1 MVGFSAERILKG
13 EAPEGPLPADRDL
26 LRRALRVAWPST
38 LESFLVALV
47 GMIDTIMVSQLGAY
61 AIAAVGLT
69 TQPKFICLAVFMS
82 LNVAVSALVARR
94 RGENDREGANR
105 VLAQAVTL
113 TLAFTLV
120 ITVLAVAFAGPIL
133 RLAGSNEETHG
144 SAVAYFRIISGG
156 MVFNVLTMVIN
167 AAQRGAGNT
176 KIAMKTNLVSN
187 GVNIVFNYLLIG
199 GNFGFPR
206 LGVAGAAV
214 ATVIGTVAALVMA
227 VYSVS
232 HPGAFLH
239 LKISREMLR
248 FRKKTLRSIAD
259 IGSSSLA
266 EQLFLRFGFLTYAMI
281 VARLGTTAFAAHQ
294 VGMNIISISF
304 AFGDGLSVA
313 AVALVG
319 QSLGER
325 RRDLARVYLSLCQ
338 RLGLVCSLA
347 VAVVYSTAG
356 RGIFRLFSDETEI
369 LAYGD
374 LIMRMVAVIVVMQV
388 AQVISSGCLRGAGD
402 TRYVA
407 LVSLISV
414 ACVRPLSGYLFVNP
428 LGLGLFGAWLG
439 LAFDQF
445 MRLLLTTLRVR
456 SRKWLNIKI

>member
-133 RLAGSNEETHG
+133 RLAGSNKETHG

-214 ATVIGTVAALVMA
+214 ATVIGTVAALGMA

-338 RLGLVCSLA
+338 RLGLVCTHA
-347 VAVVYSTAG
+347 VAVV
-356 RGIFRLFSDETEI
+356 
-369 LAYGD
+369 
-374 LIMRMVAVIVVMQV
+374 
-388 AQVISSGCLRGAGD
+388 
-402 TRYVA
+402 
-407 LVSLISV
+407 
-414 ACVRPLSGYLFVNP
+414 
-428 LGLGLFGAWLG
+428 
-439 LAFDQF
+439 
-445 MRLLLTTLRVR
+445 
-456 SRKWLNIKI
+456 